1 MSLAVARRDCAARR
15 LRLTHTVLTF
25 SPVETPKDPQLPAY
39 RLRDLGRVPSLLSLA
54 RVPLGALFPFVV
66 DDPRAALGVIAL
78 SGFSDVLD
86 GWWARRFNQTSAL
99 GALLDGLTDK
109 VFVLAVALTLLA
121 TGRLSPLELALLGAR
136 DLGELALLA
145 YVFASG
151 RGLRR
156 GEQPRADVYGK
167 ATTFAQFVA
176 VVLALFAHPARAQAA
191 WLTGALGLFTAAHYA
206 RRAFGPPAAP

>member
-1 MSLAVARRDCAARR
+1 M
-15 LRLTHTVLTF
+15 
-25 SPVETPKDPQLPAY
+25 ETPTEPKLPTY
-39 RLRDLGRVPSLLSLA
+39 RLRDLGRAPSILSLA
-54 RVPLGALFPFVV
+54 RVPLAALFPFVV

-78 SGFSDVLD
+78 SGLSDVLD

-109 VFVLAVALTLLA
+109 VFVLAVALTLLV
-121 TGRLSPLELALLGAR
+121 TGRLSSVELALLGAR

-145 YVFASG
+145 YTFASG

-176 VVLALFAHPARAQAA
+176 VVLALFAHPAKTQVA
-191 WLTGALGLFTAAHYA
+191 WVTGALGLLTAAHYA
-206 RRAFGPPAAP
+206 RRAFRPPSPS

>member
-1 MSLAVARRDCAARR
+1 M
-15 LRLTHTVLTF
+15 
-25 SPVETPKDPQLPAY
+25 ETSTDPQLPAY
-39 RLRDLGRVPSLLSLA
+39 RLRDLARVPSLLSLA

-78 SGFSDVLD
+78 SGVSDVLD

-109 VFVLAVALTLLA
+109 VFVLAVALTLLV
-121 TGRLSPLELALLGAR
+121 TGRLSPLELLLLGAR
-136 DLGELALLA
+136 DLGEIALLA
-145 YVFASG
+145 YVFLRKRPHG
-151 RGLRR
+151 R
-156 GEQPRADVYGK
+156 EQPRADVFGK

-176 VVLALFAHPARAQAA
+176 VVLALFAHPARTQVA

-206 RRAFGPPAAP
+206 RRAFGARDAP